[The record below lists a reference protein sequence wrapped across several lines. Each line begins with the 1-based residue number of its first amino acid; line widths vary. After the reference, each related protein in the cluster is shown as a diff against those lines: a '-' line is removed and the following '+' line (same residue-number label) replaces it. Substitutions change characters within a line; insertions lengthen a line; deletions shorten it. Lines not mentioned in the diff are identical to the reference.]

1 MYYYSLFGWNV
12 ASEFELPE
20 LFEGNKRQEIDIHII
35 AKKVDEDLAGATKK
49 GIGFQVKPGHYQ
61 LNIEGVA
68 RFYVIEGKEIR
79 IDIEKEVD
87 FREVK
92 VYLFASVIGGLCHL
106 RNTLPIHAS
115 AVAFRGNS
123 FLFAGNSGSGKSTLV
138 AALQQEGLLALND
151 DLSPIMFEKD
161 RAVLKQGVA
170 RMKLWPDALEW
181 LGKTPYEKDQIRDDL
196 EKYAHQIDTS
206 ETTKGFPVKSMFI
219 LCPNIYD
226 ETLTIKKIE
235 GKEKLVKLM
244 RQTYRTQLIDGLG
257 LEQEHFKK
265 CAQLS
270 QQIEIF
276 EVQQPRTVSRFQD
289 QLELITQ
296 QLNL

>member
-1 MYYYSLFGWNV
+1 MNYYSLFGWNV
-12 ASEFELPE
+12 ASEFKLPE
-20 LFEGNKRQEIDIHII
+20 LFEGDKNEKIDILIRNYEV
-35 AKKVDEDLAGATKK
+35 KQELAGAVKK
-49 GIGFQVKPGHYQ
+49 GIGFQVKPGYYQ

-68 RFYVIEGKEIR
+68 RFYVLEGKEIR
-79 IDIEKEVD
+79 IDIESGVD

-115 AVAFRGNS
+115 AVAFNDQS

-138 AALQQEGLLALND
+138 AALQQEGFLALND

-161 RAVLKQGVA
+161 LAVLKQGVG

-181 LGKTPYEKDQIRDDL
+181 LGKTPRKKDQIRDDL
-196 EKYAHQIDTS
+196 DKYGHEIQTA
-206 ETTKGFPVKSMFI
+206 ETQRGFPIKSIFI
-219 LCPNIYD
+219 LCPNIHD
-226 ETLTIKKIE
+226 ETLTIKKIA

-257 LEQEHFKK
+257 LEQDHFKK
-265 CAQLS
+265 CALLS
-270 QQIEIF
+270 QQIEVF
-276 EVQQPRTVSRFQD
+276 EVQQPRTVSKFQD
-289 QLELITQ
+289 QLELIIEQ
-296 QLNL
+296 INL